1 MINTVVRQISFFEF
15 EKLVHNERKNG
26 ELSSDQI
33 CEFWMK
39 TQSESLGPTLN

>member
-15 EKLVHNERKNG
+15 EKLVHNERKNI

-33 CEFWMK
+33 SDFWMT
-39 TQSESLGPTLN
+39 TQS